1 MDLASLAFRA
11 RTMLLYTL
19 CGGGG
24 VLLDFL
30 LYGLLLHVGAH
41 YQVANAVGYAA
52 GTLLSFTLNRV
63 FTFKMRDAPFRR
75 LVIFFAV
82 AAAGLSLSWL
92 VLQILVGQFG
102 LHPLLAKAATLLI
115 VLAFQFTLNSAV
127 TFRPHGATRRS
138 VP

>member
-1 MDLASLAFRA
+1 MDLAPFASRA
-11 RTMLLYTL
+11 RTLLLYAL

-24 VLLDFL
+24 VVLDFI
-30 LYGLLLHVGAH
+30 LYGLLIHVGIH
-41 YQVANAVGYAA
+41 YQVANAVGYAT

-63 FTFKMRDAPFRR
+63 FTFKVFDNPVRR
-75 LVIFFAV
+75 LVIFVAV
-82 AAAGLSLSWL
+82 AAAGLSVSWL
-92 VLQILVGQFG
+92 VLLVLVGQLG

-127 TFRPHGATRRS
+127 TFRSHVVPRQS